1 MIITLIFITFI
12 IDKLYRLCK
21 YYIFNIHVT
30 PKQYMNRSK
39 YDTSQYTRTCITRDR
54 YNKNKIPNTI
64 DTIIIGSGIGGLSC
78 AGYLSKVG
86 KTVLVLEQHYIAGG
100 CCHVFEEKGIEHET
114 GIHYVGNINKWK
126 LMLDLITTK
135 PIEWCKMGTKN
146 ENVYDEIHIEDK
158 TYLFK
163 AGESNFINELSKS
176 FSEERENIVKYV
188 ELVKKVSSLNL
199 FFNTKIIKSKWIRY
213 LVNSYLKYWEKDYYT
228 YINRT
233 TYNVI
238 SELTNNE
245 DLIRVLCGQFGDY
258 GITPKKSNF
267 FLHASIANHYLNGG
281 YFPKGGPS
289 EITKNIIPTIEEHGG
304 RVLVGKK
311 VENLIIE
318 NNTVKG
324 VIMENG
330 DKIYSKNVVSGIGL
344 NSTLKSL
351 IPSELL
357 ESKNIKKYTTL
368 NNNIGNSIGFI
379 YCFINLDG
387 SPHDLD
393 LRDSNLWIY
402 PNKDYESLVTE
413 FEKDITK
420 NPMPMF
426 ISSSSAKDTTWENRY
441 PGKSNAI
448 ILSMA
453 KKEWFSSWEHDKCT
467 KRSAEYKELKEV
479 LAQRMLNEG
488 LYKYYPKTKGKVT
501 HYEMATPL
509 TNNHYLGCLD
519 GEGYGLESNTLRY
532 SNMELINPATSINN
546 FYLTGQDVCMLG
558 FTGALMGGVLTAHRI
573 LGYGTLTDLILNRNL
588 INDLNNMI

>member
-1 MIITLIFITFI
+1 MIVALIIIAFI
-12 IDKLYRLCK
+12 IEAIYK
-21 YYIFNIHVT
+21 YFINYSYGN
-30 PKQYMNRSK
+30 PKQYTNRSK
-39 YDTSQYTRTCITRDR
+39 YDTSHYKRSCITRDR
-54 YNKNKIPNTI
+54 YNKNKIPNAI
-64 DTIIIGSGIGGLSC
+64 DTIVIGSGIGGLSC
-78 AGYLSKVG
+78 GAYLSKVG

-135 PIEWCKMGTKN
+135 PIEWCKMGDKN
-146 ENVYDEIHIEDK
+146 DLVYDEIHIEDK

-163 AGESNFINELSKS
+163 AGESNFINELTKS

-199 FFNTKIIKSKWIRY
+199 FFNSKIIKSKWIRY
-213 LVNSYLKYWEKDYYT
+213 LVDIYLKYWEKDYYT

-238 SELTNNE
+238 SEITNNE
-245 DLIRVLCGQFGDY
+245 ELIRVLCGQFGDY

-267 FLHASIANHYLNGG
+267 FLHASIVNHYLNGG

-289 EITKNIIPTIEEHGG
+289 EITKHIIPTIEEHGG

-344 NSTLKSL
+344 NSTLNSL

-357 ESKNIKKYTTL
+357 ESKNIKNYTTL
-368 NNNIGNSIGFI
+368 NNKIGNSTSFI
-379 YCFINLDG
+379 YCFVNLDG
-387 SPHDLD
+387 TSDELE
-393 LRDSNLWIY
+393 LRNSNLWIY
-402 PNKDYESLVTE
+402 PNKDYESLVTD

-420 NPMPMF
+420 NPIPMF
-426 ISSSSAKDTTWENRY
+426 ISSSSAKDTSWENRY

-453 KKEWFSSWEHDKCT
+453 KKEWFSSWEHETST
-467 KRSAEYKELKEV
+467 KRDAEYKELKEV

-532 SNMELINPATSINN
+532 SNMEVIKPSTVINN

-558 FTGALMGGVLTAHRI
+558 FTGALMGGVLTAHSI

-588 INDLNNMI
+588 INDLNSRTLEK